1 MLLALAGLGLPWVLV
16 LFRDLPSRGVMLSV
30 PVAYFLTHYFAWVGL
45 STGWFVNGR
54 GFTGG
59 VFSVFT
65 ILSLGLLWIQR
76 ARWSELRRRRDLWV
90 IGVVILIVMYGF
102 GVALRWLNPEIS
114 GTEKPMDFAF
124 LNAVVRASEFPPM
137 DPWFAGEPINY
148 YYLGYS
154 MAGFVVQ
161 LSGVDLSIG
170 YNLALAT
177 LVAPGALAAA
187 SAGYDLAALG
197 GAAGRARL
205 AAAALS
211 MVLVVLAGNLA
222 VIREMFGSQ
231 ADDDLGFWQ
240 GIGWNAS
247 RTIQHEDLSGLT
259 DYTINEFPAFSFILG
274 DLHPHVMS
282 LPFALLAVS
291 LAVQWMVHAGRLS
304 MSGRF
309 THMLSTVL
317 TGLFLVG
324 LYTLN
329 AWDVPTFVGL
339 VLVAGLLGAGRN
351 SARLRSVVPRMI
363 LAIVLGVLAWLPYFR
378 HYIPPSH
385 GMGLVQVR
393 SDALDY
399 LQVFGLFLTAV
410 IVTLGLLVWD
420 APRDRRF
427 LVLLLGSGIA
437 AVVIGGGEI
446 VAGLMAL
453 FVLSGLVLWRR
464 KSDLTVAPLVWL
476 VTSGLALLVIAE
488 LVFLDDFFAVPY
500 ERMNTV
506 FKLHY
511 QSWGLLGVAAGP
523 GLILVWRRLS
533 ADSGSRAR
541 FGRLI
546 FACIFGLLAIPALT
560 YPINAILMKAEASP
574 VSGSLDGLASARRH
588 RMSDVIVAEWLRDHA
603 PRDAVILEAP
613 GRAYSSDSR
622 MSTWSGVPTVIGWI
636 QHEELWRRSDD
647 RIAKREADVNTV
659 YEAKDP
665 MAMRAVLDRYAVTH
679 VIVGDSERERY
690 GHESVER
697 LGQYFRT
704 VLVTGTTRVFEV
716 SREA

>member
-1 MLLALAGLGLPWVLV
+1 M
-16 LFRDLPSRGVMLSV
+16 
-30 PVAYFLTHYFAWVGL
+30 AYFLAHYLVWVGL

-59 VFSVFT
+59 VFLVFA
-65 ILSLGLLWIQR
+65 IFSLGLLWSQR
-76 ARWSELRRRRDLWV
+76 VRWAELRLTRDLWV
-90 IGVVILIVMYGF
+90 AGVVILIVMYGL

-124 LNAVVRASEFPPM
+124 LNAVARASEFPPM

-154 MAGFVVQ
+154 MAAFAVQ
-161 LSGVDLSIG
+161 LSGIDLSVG

-177 LVAPGALAAA
+177 LVALGALAAA

-197 GAAGRARL
+197 GAVGRARL

-222 VIREMFGSQ
+222 VIREIFGSQ
-231 ADDDLGFWQ
+231 KDADLGYWQ

-247 RTIQHEDLSGLT
+247 RTIQREDFSGLT
-259 DYTINEFPAFSFILG
+259 DYTINEFPSFSFILG

-291 LAVQWMVHAGRLS
+291 LAVQWMVAAGRLS
-304 MSGRF
+304 RSSLF
-309 THMLSTVL
+309 TQMLSTAL
-317 TGLFLVG
+317 TGLLLVG

-329 AWDVPTFVGL
+329 AWDAPTFVGL
-339 VLVAGLLGAGRN
+339 VLVAGVLGAGRDW
-351 SARLRSVVPRMI
+351 ARWRSLVPRMI
-363 LAIVLGVLAWLPYFR
+363 LATALGVLVWLPYFR
-378 HYIPPSH
+378 HYITPSH
-385 GMGLVQVR
+385 GMGVVQVR

-399 LQVFGLFLTAV
+399 LQVFGLFLVAV
-410 IVTLGLLVWD
+410 MVTLGLFVWD
-420 APRDRRF
+420 VPRHRRL
-427 LVLLLGSGIA
+427 LVLFLGSGIA

-446 VAGLMAL
+446 VTGLMVL

-464 KSDLTVAPLVWL
+464 RSDMTVAPLVWL
-476 VTSGLALLVIAE
+476 VTCGLALLLIAE

-523 GLILVWRRLS
+523 GLILVWQRLS
-533 ADSGSRAR
+533 ANSGVRAA
-541 FGRLI
+541 FGRVT
-546 FACIFGLLAIPALT
+546 FVCVFGLLAIPTLA

-588 RMSDVIVAEWLRDHA
+588 RMSDVITAEWLRDHA

-622 MSTWSGVPTVIGWI
+622 MSSWSGVPTVIGWI
-636 QHEELWRRSDD
+636 QHEELWRRSDE
-647 RIAKREADVNTV
+647 RIAEREADVNTV
-659 YEAKDP
+659 YQAKDP
-665 MAMRAVLDRYAVTH
+665 MEMRAVLDRYAVTH
-679 VIVGDSERERY
+679 VIFGDSERERY
-690 GHESVER
+690 GQESAER

-704 VLVTGTTRVFEV
+704 VLVTGTTMVFEV
-716 SREA
+716 SAKA